1 MAATVTG
8 KAQLPGTAAEVAV
21 AVLEG
26 IQTYPTAFDMDTW
39 VGLRDI
45 GQFEPEDAPACG
57 TTMCAAGWAAHVTGW
72 TLVDDLYEND
82 ELDEPVLITYSD
94 GVTSF
99 QYQRVYATKDGINRP
114 INEVAREALG
124 LTPEETFWYDDAR
137 TALIR
142 LRQIAERDQDDRE
155 PDMDAGT
162 GHGAY
167 EYR

>member
-8 KAQLPGTAAEVAV
+8 KALPGTAAEVAA
-21 AVLEG
+21 AVLDG
-26 IQTYPTAFDMDTW
+26 IQNYPNAFDMDTW

-45 GQFEPEDAPACG
+45 GQLGPEAEPICG
-57 TTMCAAGWAAHVTGW
+57 TTMCAAGWVAHVTGW
-72 TLVDDLYEND
+72 TLIDALYEND
-82 ELDEPVLITYSD
+82 ETDQLVLITYSD
-94 GVTSF
+94 GVTCF
-99 QYQRVYATKDGINRP
+99 EFRHVYASKDGINRP
-114 INEVAREALG
+114 ITDVAREALS
-124 LTPEETFWYDDAR
+124 LTHDETFWYDDVR

-142 LRQIAERDQDDRE
+142 LHQIAERDRDHCE